1 MHRPEKGELMKRLAR
16 PSVGVIVLALVALV
30 VVMTTSSALA
40 RGKPAHGDA
49 SVDGKVI
56 LFSSDGM
63 RPDLMWHY
71 AHAGLM
77 PTYRGLI
84 DRGVVGDNGLRQA
97 FPPNTGVGWS
107 VLETGAYPAQTGSTN
122 NTFYDTT
129 TPFTTSTSAFAP
141 GVIQADTLEQDAERN
156 GKSVVCFEWTT
167 CGGIRPQIQGP
178 AVDGENFFSK
188 SAVLVNFD
196 LPGQPAKVS
205 GFSFAVNY
213 QRVTLQP
220 ASGWTNEPASYSP
233 AMQET
238 LVLPSTSSANVDR
251 SFDLYIYDSTDDGAT
266 NYDTVLAVPASAGKD
281 GNAAVAKLSQ
291 GQWADVKVTLTGS
304 RAGQTA
310 GFWLKAIQISPNLSH
325 FWVYGTEI
333 ARVSASYAGCACAST
348 FEETLASQFP
358 TATSG
363 DFAPLEGGVIDEDT
377 YVQQGLDLYRESH
390 VPMLQYILGTLGIH
404 PDLLMLGWPVTD
416 EFSHQFLGLTV
427 PESPQGGRNPFFD
440 DVNGTPGVKDHRIQV
455 RRGYIESAYAGADA
469 TLALGRSLV
478 GGDPTIFAS
487 SDHGFAP
494 QWLAINAGKILFD
507 AGLQSAEQT
516 SNCRPRAATDLA
528 KECEAG
534 GTAQIYVNPSLP
546 PEQHAQVVQ
555 RIVDAFRAVTDPQNP
570 GWTPIARVFT
580 KDQLSDVDGSDSL
593 HPTRSGDVVAV
604 ALPPYQ
610 FDAATP
616 GRVIAPSGFFG
627 QHGYLPDLV
636 DLGHS
641 VNMHATFVAAGP
653 GVRSSHS
660 KIPGVQAVDV
670 APTVADLLGLPAP
683 DDTQG
688 RVLSEVLTSG

>member
-1 MHRPEKGELMKRLAR
+1 MSEGRLVAR
-16 PSVGVIVLALVALV
+16 RCAVAVVLAVALV
-30 VVMTTSSALA
+30 GVVASASA
-40 RGKPAHGDA
+40 A
-49 SVDGKVI
+49 SNASGQAAATEKVI

-63 RPDLMWHY
+63 RPDLMWQY

-77 PTYRGLI
+77 PTYRDLI
-84 DRGVVGDNGLRQA
+84 GRGVVGDNGLRQA

-107 VLETGAYPAQTGSTN
+107 VLASGAYPAQTGSTN

-129 TPFTTSTSAFAP
+129 TPFTSSTSAFAP
-141 GVIQADTLEQDAERN
+141 GVLQADTLQQDAERT

-178 AVDGENFFSK
+178 VVDGESFFSK

-205 GFSFAVNY
+205 AFSFAVNY
-213 QRVTLQP
+213 QRLSLQP
-220 ASGWTNEPASYSP
+220 ASGWTNVPASYSP
-233 AMQET
+233 AMEQT
-238 LVLPSTSSANVDR
+238 LVLPSTSNANVDR
-251 SFDLYIYDSTDDGAT
+251 SYELYIYDSTNDGTT
-266 NYDTVLAVPASAGKD
+266 NYDHVLAVPSSAGED
-281 GNAAVAKLSQ
+281 GSAKVADLQQ
-291 GQWADVKVTLTGS
+291 GQWADVKLALTGS

-310 GFWLKAIQISPNLSH
+310 GFWLKAIQIAPDLSH
-325 FWVYGTEI
+325 FWVYATEV
-333 ARVSASYAGCACAST
+333 ARVSASYAGCSCAAG

-377 YVQQGLDLYRESH
+377 YVQQGLDLYRQGH
-390 VPMLQYILGTLGIH
+390 VPMLRYILDTLGVK

-416 EFSHQFLGLTV
+416 EFSHQFMGLVT
-427 PESPQGGRNPFFD
+427 PESPQGGPNPFFD
-440 DVNGTPGVKDHRIQV
+440 DVNGTGTKDHRIQI

-478 GGDPTIFAS
+478 GGDPAIFAS

-494 QWLAINAGKILFD
+494 QWLAINAGKVLFD

-516 SNCRPRAATDLA
+516 SNCRPKAASDEA
-528 KECEAG
+528 KVCEAG

-546 PEQHAQVVQ
+546 ADQHAVVVQ
-555 RIVDAFRAVTDPQNP
+555 KIVDAFNTVTDPANP
-570 GWTPIARVFT
+570 SWHPIAKVLT
-580 KDQLSDVDGSDSL
+580 KGQLSNVDGSNSL
-593 HPTRSGDVVAV
+593 NPTRSGDVVAV

-616 GRVIAPSGFFG
+616 GKVIAPSGFFG

-636 DLGHS
+636 DLGHN

-653 GVRSSHS
+653 GIRTIHDQIS
-660 KIPGVQAVDV
+660 GVQAVDL
-670 APTVADLLGLPAP
+670 APTIAQLLGIPAP
-683 DDTQG
+683 NDTQG
-688 RVLSEVLTSG
+688 RVLTEIFPSG

>member
-1 MHRPEKGELMKRLAR
+1 MKRLTRRRFDMLALAL
-16 PSVGVIVLALVALV
+16 SALALVV
-30 VVMTTSSALA
+30 TTSSAMA
-40 RGKPAHGDA
+40 RAKPTHGGA
-49 SVDGKVI
+49 PFDGKVI

-84 DRGVVGDNGLRQA
+84 SDGVVGDNGLRQA

-107 VLETGAYPAQTGSTN
+107 VLESGAYPAQTGSTN
-122 NTFYDTT
+122 NTFYDIT
-129 TPFTTSTSAFAP
+129 TPFTTSTSGFSP
-141 GVIQADTLEQDAERN
+141 GVLQADTLEQDAERN

-178 AVDGENFFSK
+178 TVDGESFFSK
-188 SAVLVNFD
+188 SDVLVNFD
-196 LPGQPAKVS
+196 LPGQPGKVS
-205 GFSFAVNY
+205 AFSFAVNY
-213 QRVTLQP
+213 QRVSLQP
-220 ASGWTNEPASYSP
+220 ASGWTNVPTSYSP
-233 AMQET
+233 AMQQT
-238 LVLPSTSSANVDR
+238 LVLPSTSSANIDR
-251 SFDLYIYDSTDDGAT
+251 SFDLYIYDSTNDGTT
-266 NYDTVLAVPASAGKD
+266 NYDHVLAVSASAAKNGS
-281 GNAAVAKLSQ
+281 AAVADLAQ

-310 GFWLKAIQISPNLSH
+310 GFWLKAIQIAPDLSH

-333 ARVSASYAGCACAST
+333 ARVSASYAGCSCAST

-390 VPMLQYILGTLGIH
+390 VPMLRYILGTLGVH

-416 EFSHQFLGLTV
+416 EFSHQFLGLVV
-427 PESPQGGRNPFFD
+427 PESPQGGPNPFFD
-440 DVNGTPGVKDHRIQV
+440 DVNGTPGVKDHRIQI
-455 RRGYIESAYAGADA
+455 RRGYIESAYEGADA

-478 GGDPTIFAS
+478 GGDATTFAT

-528 KECEAG
+528 KVCEAG
-534 GTAQIYVNPSLP
+534 GAAQIYVNPGLP
-546 PEQHAQVVQ
+546 ADQHAQVVQ
-555 RIVDAFRAVTDPQNP
+555 RIVQAFRAVTDPAHP
-570 GWTPIARVFT
+570 SWTPIARVFT
-580 KDQLSDVDGSDSL
+580 KDQLSNVDGSNSL
-593 HPTRSGDVVAV
+593 NPNRSGDVVAV

-616 GRVIAPSGFFG
+616 GQVIAPSGFFG

-653 GVRSSHS
+653 GIRTAHS
-660 KIPGVQAVDV
+660 KIPGVQAVDL
-670 APTVADLLGLPAP
+670 APTVADLLGIPAP
-683 DDTQG
+683 DETQG
-688 RVLSEVLTSG
+688 RVLGEILAG

>member
-1 MHRPEKGELMKRLAR
+1 MQHFTRRSL
-16 PSVGVIVLALVALV
+16 GVVAAVAAVVLVA
-30 VVMTTSSALA
+30 MTSSAMA
-40 RGKPAHGDA
+40 RGPQSQGAA
-49 SVDGKVI
+49 SADGKVI

-107 VLETGAYPAQTGSTN
+107 VLESGAYPAQTGSTN

-129 TPFTTSTSAFAP
+129 TPFTSSTSAFAA
-141 GVIQADTLEQDAERN
+141 GVIQSDTLEQDAERN
-156 GKSVVCFEWTT
+156 GKTVACFEWTT

-178 AVDGENFFSK
+178 VVDGENFFSK
-188 SAVLVNFD
+188 SAVLINFD
-196 LPGQPAKVS
+196 LPGQPGKVS
-205 GFSFAVNY
+205 AFSFAVNY
-213 QRVTLQP
+213 QRVSLQS
-220 ASGWTNEPASYSP
+220 ASGWTNVPASYSP
-233 AMQET
+233 AIQQT

-251 SFDLYIYDSTDDGAT
+251 SFDLYIYDSTNDGAT
-266 NYDTVLAVPASAGKD
+266 NYDHVLAVPAAAAKNGS
-281 GNAAVAKLSQ
+281 AAVANLSQ

-310 GFWLKAIQISPNLSH
+310 GFWLKAIQIAPDLSH

-333 ARVSASYAGCACAST
+333 ARVAASYAGCSCAST

-377 YVQQGLDLYRESH
+377 YVQQGLDLYRQSH
-390 VPMLQYILGTLGIH
+390 EPMLRYILDTLGVH

-416 EFSHQFLGLTV
+416 EFSHQFLGLFT
-427 PESPQGGRNPFFD
+427 PESPQGGANPFFD
-440 DVNGTPGVKDHRIQV
+440 DVNGTPGVKDHRIQI
-455 RRGYIESAYAGADA
+455 RRGYIESAYAGADS

-478 GGDPTIFAS
+478 GGDPTIVAS

-516 SNCRPRAATDLA
+516 SNCRPSSATDLA

-546 PEQHAQVVQ
+546 PDQHAAVVQ
-555 RIVDAFRAVTDPQNP
+555 RIIAAFKAVTDPANP
-570 GWTPIARVFT
+570 GWTPIARVLT
-580 KDQLSDVDGSDSL
+580 KDQLANVDGSNSL
-593 HPTRSGDVVAV
+593 NPTRSGDVVVV
-604 ALPPYQ
+604 AQPPYQ

-616 GRVIAPSGFFG
+616 GTVIAPSGFFG

-636 DLGHS
+636 DLGHN

-653 GVRSSHS
+653 GIRTIHTQ
-660 KIPGVQAVDV
+660 IPGVQAVDL
-670 APTVADLLGLPAP
+670 APTVADLLGIPAP
-683 DDTQG
+683 GQTQG
-688 RVLSEVLTSG
+688 RVLNEILTG

>member
-1 MHRPEKGELMKRLAR
+1 MKRLTWR
-16 PSVGVIVLALVALV
+16 GLGGEFALV
-30 VVMTTSSALA
+30 VALAVVALTPSAMA
-40 RGKPAHGDA
+40 RGKQAHA
-49 SVDGKVI
+49 AAAANGKVI

-63 RPDLMWHY
+63 RPDLMWQY

-77 PTYRGLI
+77 PTYRELI
-84 DRGVVGDNGLRQA
+84 DRGVVGDNGLRQG

-107 VLETGAYPAQTGSTN
+107 VLESGAYPAQTGSTN

-141 GVIQADTLEQDAERN
+141 GVIQADTLEQDVERN
-156 GKSVVCFEWTT
+156 GKTVACFEWTT
-167 CGGIRPQIQGP
+167 CGGIRPQVQGP
-178 AVDGENFFSK
+178 VVDGESFFSK

-196 LPGQPAKVS
+196 LPGQPGKVS
-205 GFSFAVNY
+205 AFSFAVNY
-213 QRVTLQP
+213 QRVSLQP
-220 ASGWTNEPASYSP
+220 ASGWTNVPTSYSP
-233 AMQET
+233 AMQQT
-238 LVLPSTSSANVDR
+238 LTLPSTSSANVDR
-251 SFDLYIYDSTDDGAT
+251 SFDLFIYDATNDGTT
-266 NYDTVLAVPASAGKD
+266 NYDHVLAVPAAAAKD
-281 GNAAVAKLSQ
+281 GSAAVANLSQ

-310 GFWLKAIQISPNLSH
+310 GFWLKAIQIAPDLSH

-333 ARVSASYAGCACAST
+333 ARVSASYAGCSCAST

-377 YVQQGLDLYRESH
+377 YVQQGLDLYREGH
-390 VPMLQYILGTLGIH
+390 VPMLRYILDTLGVK

-416 EFSHQFLGLTV
+416 EFSHQFLGLFT
-427 PESPQGGRNPFFD
+427 PESPQGGPNPFFD
-440 DVNGTPGVKDHRIQV
+440 DVDGTAGVKDHRIQI
-455 RRGYIESAYAGADA
+455 RRGYVESAYAGADSM
-469 TLALGRSLV
+469 LALGRSLI

-546 PEQHAQVVQ
+546 PEQHAAVVQ
-555 RIVDAFRAVTDPQNP
+555 RIVDAFRAVTDPADP
-570 GWTPIARVFT
+570 RWTPIARVLT
-580 KDQLSDVDGSDSL
+580 KDQLSNVDGSNSL
-593 HPTRSGDVVAV
+593 NPTRSGDVVVV

-616 GRVIAPSGFFG
+616 GTVIAPSGFFG

-636 DLGHS
+636 DLGHN

-653 GVRSSHS
+653 RIQTIHS
-660 KIPGVQAVDV
+660 QIRGVQAVDL
-670 APTVADLLGLPAP
+670 APTVADLLGIPAP

-688 RVLSEVLTSG
+688 RVFHEILAG

>member
-1 MHRPEKGELMKRLAR
+1 MKRLSRRSPALL
-16 PSVGVIVLALVALV
+16 VVALVALAAV
-30 VVMTTSSALA
+30 LTSSSALA
-40 RGKPAHGDA
+40 RGRPPAEQAATG
-49 SVDGKVI
+49 GPVI

-63 RPDLMWHY
+63 RPDLMWQY

-97 FPPNTGVGWS
+97 FPPNTGVGWP

-129 TPFTTSTSAFAP
+129 TPFTTSTSAFSP
-141 GVIQADTLEQDAERN
+141 GVIQADTLEQDAERS
-156 GKSVVCFEWTT
+156 GKTVACFEWTT
-167 CGGIRPQIQGP
+167 CGGIRPRIQGP
-178 AVDGENFFSK
+178 VVDGESFFSK
-188 SAVLVNFD
+188 SAVLINFD

-205 GFSFAVNY
+205 AFSFAVNY
-213 QRVTLQP
+213 QRVSLQP
-220 ASGWTNEPASYSP
+220 AIGWTNVPASHSP
-233 AMQET
+233 AMEQT
-238 LVLPSTSSANVDR
+238 LVLPSTSPANVDR
-251 SFDLYIYDSTDDGAT
+251 SFDLYIYDSTNDGVT
-266 NYDTVLAVPASAGKD
+266 NYDHVLAVPAAAAKD
-281 GNAAVAKLSQ
+281 GSAAVANLSQ
-291 GQWADVKVTLTGS
+291 GQWADVKLTLTGS

-310 GFWLKAIQISPNLSH
+310 GFWLKAIQISPDLSH

-333 ARVSASYAGCACAST
+333 ARVSASYAGCSCAST

-377 YVQQGLDLYRESH
+377 YVQQGLDLYREGH
-390 VPMLQYILGTLGIH
+390 VPMLHYILDTLGVH

-416 EFSHQFLGLTV
+416 EFSHQFLGLFT
-427 PESPQGGRNPFFD
+427 PESPQGGPNPFFD
-440 DVNGTPGVKDHRIQV
+440 DVNGTPGVRDHRVQIRQ
-455 RRGYIESAYAGADA
+455 GYLESAYAGADSM
-469 TLALGRSLV
+469 LALGRSLV
-478 GGDPTIFAS
+478 GGDPTTFAS
-487 SDHGFAP
+487 SDHGFGP

-507 AGLQSAEQT
+507 AGLQSSEQT

-546 PEQHAQVVQ
+546 PDEHAEVVQ
-555 RIVDAFRAVTDPQNP
+555 RIVDAFNAVSDPDNP
-570 GWTPIARVFT
+570 RWHPIARVLT
-580 KDQLSDVDGSDSL
+580 KNQLSNVDGSNSQ
-593 HPTRSGDVVAV
+593 HPTRSGDVVVV

-636 DLGHS
+636 DLGRN
-641 VNMHATFVAAGP
+641 VNMHATFVAGGP
-653 GVRSSHS
+653 GIRTSHS
-660 KIPGVQAVDV
+660 QIPGVQAVDL
-670 APTVADLLGLPAP
+670 APTVADLLGIPAP
-683 DDTQG
+683 DETQG
-688 RVLSEVLTSG
+688 RVLGEILSG

>member
-1 MHRPEKGELMKRLAR
+1 MELLTRRSFALF
-16 PSVGVIVLALVALV
+16 VLALAALTLV
-30 VVMTTSSALA
+30 LTASSAMA
-40 RGKPAHGDA
+40 RGRPPKGRPPTSAG
-49 SVDGKVI
+49 VI

-63 RPDLMWHY
+63 RPDLMWHD

-107 VLETGAYPAQTGSTN
+107 VLESGAYPARTGSTN

-129 TPFTTSTSAFAP
+129 TPFTTSTSAFSP
-141 GVIQADTLEQDAERN
+141 GVLQADTLEQDAERN
-156 GKSVVCFEWTT
+156 GKTVVCFEWTT

-178 AVDGENFFSK
+178 AVDGESFFSK
-188 SAVLVNFD
+188 SAALINFD
-196 LPGQPAKVS
+196 LPGQPGKVS
-205 GFSFAVNY
+205 AFSFAVNY
-213 QRVTLQP
+213 QRVSLQP
-220 ASGWTNEPASYSP
+220 ASGWTNVPVSYSP
-233 AMQET
+233 AREQT
-238 LVLPSTSSANVDR
+238 LVLPSTSAANVDR
-251 SFDLYIYDSTDDGAT
+251 AFDLYIYDSTNDGTT
-266 NYDTVLAVPASAGKD
+266 NYDRVLAVPATAGKD
-281 GNAAVAKLSQ
+281 GTAAVADLGQ
-291 GQWADVKVTLTGS
+291 GQWADVKLKLTGS

-310 GFWLKAIQISPNLSH
+310 GFWLKAIEISPDLSH

-333 ARVSASYAGCACAST
+333 ARVSASYAGCSCAST

-390 VPMLQYILGTLGIH
+390 VPMLRYILGTLGVK
-404 PDLLMLGWPVTD
+404 PDLLLLGWPVTD
-416 EFSHQFLGLTV
+416 EFSHQFLGLVV
-427 PESPQGGRNPFFD
+427 PESPQGGPNPFFD
-440 DVNGTPGVKDHRIQV
+440 DVNGTPGVKDHRIKI
-455 RRGYIESAYAGADA
+455 RRGYIESAYEGADA
-469 TLALGRSLV
+469 TLALGRTLI
-478 GGDPTIFAS
+478 GGDPTVFAT

-507 AGLQSAEQT
+507 AGLQSSEQT

-546 PEQHAQVVQ
+546 PDQHAQVVQ
-555 RIVDAFRAVTDPQNP
+555 RIVDAFNAVSDPNHP
-570 GWTPIARVFT
+570 SWRPIAKVLT
-580 KDQLSDVDGSDSL
+580 KDQLSNVDGSDSL

-636 DLGHS
+636 DLGHD

-653 GVRSSHS
+653 GIRTIHRR
-660 KIPGVQAVDV
+660 IRGVQAVDLT
-670 APTVADLLGLPAP
+670 PTIADLLAIPAP
-683 DDTQG
+683 ADTQG
-688 RVLSEVLTSG
+688 RVLGEILTG